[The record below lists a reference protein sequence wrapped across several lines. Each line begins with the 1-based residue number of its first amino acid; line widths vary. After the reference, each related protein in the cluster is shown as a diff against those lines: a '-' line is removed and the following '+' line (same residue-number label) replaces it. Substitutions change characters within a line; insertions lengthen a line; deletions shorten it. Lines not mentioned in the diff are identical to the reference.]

1 MRQQE
6 KGFTLI
12 ELVIVIV
19 ILGIIAAVA
28 VPKYLDLTSDA
39 KTATVN
45 AAVAVT
51 GTAIATAAGRAKAA
65 PTAAL
70 VWQELPGAGCTNGV
84 ITQGH
89 VNVTLLDT
97 AATPANLT
105 ACGAVTVVGSVGT
118 GNYS

>member
-19 ILGIIAAVA
+19 VLGILAAVA
-28 VPKYLDLTSDA
+28 VPKYLDLTADA
-39 KTATVN
+39 KIATTN
-45 AAVAVT
+45 AAVATT
-51 GTAIATAAGRAKAA
+51 GTAIATAAGRAKAS
-65 PTAAL
+65 PTATL
-70 VWQELPGAGCTNGV
+70 VLAELPGAGCTNGV

-89 VNVTLLDT
+89 VNVTLVDT
-97 AATPANLT
+97 AGANLT
-105 ACGAVTVVGSVGT
+105 ACTTTVVGSVGT

>member
-19 ILGIIAAVA
+19 VLGILAAVA
-28 VPKYLDLTSDA
+28 VPKYLDLSA
-39 KTATVN
+39 SAQAASIS
-45 AAVAVT
+45 AAVHST

-65 PTAAL
+65 PTAAQ
-70 VWQELPGAGCTNGV
+70 VQAELPGAGCTNGV

-89 VNVTLLDT
+89 VNVTLVQQDGIT
-97 AATPANLT
+97 NLS
-105 ACGAVTVVGSVGT
+105 ACTTTVVGSVGT
-118 GNYS
+118 GMYS